1 MYHSTSSQYER
12 EQFQCRDY
20 SNKLVAPKNQKVVM
34 CSVHTVPTLLDLLIL
49 RGHSKVLRSCSSL
62 CNSEALCFLIRGFE
76 VCVEERK
83 RGRKN
88 MYENTDN
95 EAKEKCVCLGR
106 ISPVSSRV
114 ADLVYEVC

>member
-1 MYHSTSSQYER
+1 
-12 EQFQCRDY
+12 
-20 SNKLVAPKNQKVVM
+20 
-34 CSVHTVPTLLDLLIL
+34 
-49 RGHSKVLRSCSSL
+49 
-62 CNSEALCFLIRGFE
+62 
-76 VCVEERK
+76 
-83 RGRKN
+83 

>member
-1 MYHSTSSQYER
+1 MCGRKKER
-12 EQFQCRDY
+12 E
-20 SNKLVAPKNQKVVM
+20 
-34 CSVHTVPTLLDLLIL
+34 
-49 RGHSKVLRSCSSL
+49 G
-62 CNSEALCFLIRGFE
+62 
-76 VCVEERK
+76 
-83 RGRKN
+83 N